1 MKKIIQLST
10 MALICAALLFSCTK
24 PKDGIDGK
32 NGKDGTDG
40 AKGEQGPQGTPGNA
54 GVMMYTYGSRVINY
68 GTYYNYPATLDID
81 KYLIYAYYKPYS
93 GDPWRFAPG
102 FNTSPL
108 YQVVCYI
115 YSTRLAVDLR
125 NVPENGSAYSTPTT
139 WLGFRIVVVPIPD
152 ANITTLATAPASASK
167 GALDY
172 SNYAAV
178 AKYYGLPQ

>member
-10 MALICAALLFSCTK
+10 MALICAAILFSCTK

-32 NGKDGTDG
+32 NGTDG
-40 AKGEQGPQGTPGNA
+40 APGAQGPQGTPGNA
-54 GVMMYTYGSRVINY
+54 GVMMYTYGTKTFTSAA
-68 GTYYNYPATLDID
+68 YYYYPATLDID
-81 KYLIYAYYKPYS
+81 KYLIYAYYQTS
-93 GDPWRFAPG
+93 ASTTGWFFAQG
-102 FNTSPL
+102 LNINPL
-108 YQVVCYI
+108 YEIVSYI
-115 YSTRLAVDLR
+115 YNYSFAVSLR
-125 NVPENGSAYSTPTT
+125 NVPENGSYYPNAVT